1 MKIKEIGLV
10 NSLRMNYHYFGWGG
24 VMHHYIIASRNV
36 KIKKLG
42 GSIVL
47 KDICPGTKMR
57 IGFSDVGTIDVREKK
72 TIWDNQGE
80 IVLNGTID
88 IGAGSR
94 ISNKGHLVFGNN
106 VHFTANA
113 DIICHKKIEF
123 GEENLISWDC
133 LFMDTDFHK
142 VYSIKNLEK
151 QLNESKPI
159 YIGKNVW
166 IGCRCTILKGSS
178 IEGESIVAAGTTI
191 SKKYMDRNII
201 IGSNNK
207 ILKQQ
212 ITWRF

>member
-1 MKIKEIGLV
+1 
-10 NSLRMNYHYFGWGG
+10 
-24 VMHHYIIASRNV
+24 
-36 KIKKLG
+36 
-42 GSIVL
+42 
-47 KDICPGTKMR
+47 
-57 IGFSDVGTIDVREKK
+57 
-72 TIWDNQGE
+72 
-80 IVLNGTID
+80 
-88 IGAGSR
+88 
-94 ISNKGHLVFGNN
+94 
-106 VHFTANA
+106 
-113 DIICHKKIEF
+113 
-123 GEENLISWDC
+123 
-133 LFMDTDFHK
+133 MDTDFPK

-151 QLNESKPI
+151 QLNEPKPI